1 MQAFSKDFTQGY
13 GPEQYLIRNAVK
25 GKYQIKSN
33 YFGERELTE
42 NGPATIMVE
51 IYTTKAGKTTKVL
64 KTIQL
69 GKIKENDILAEI
81 VW

>member
-1 MQAFSKDFTQGY
+1 M
-13 GPEQYLIRNAVK
+13 IRNAIK
-25 GKYQIKSN
+25 GKYQIKTN
-33 YFGERELTE
+33 YFGETQLTE

-69 GKIKENDILAEI
+69 GKVKEDDVLAEI
-81 VW
+81 IW

>member
-1 MQAFSKDFTQGY
+1 
-13 GPEQYLIRNAVK
+13 
-25 GKYQIKSN
+25 
-33 YFGERELTE
+33 
-42 NGPATIMVE
+42 MVE

-69 GKIKENDILAEI
+69 GKIKENEVLAEI